1 MPILEADSYIR
12 QVGVNAATGAV
23 TAIIG
28 SLIIGGFLAWIA
40 RRAQFR
46 REDRQ
51 IRDKLIDDVTRTL
64 GALNIKLQVYERF
77 VIEPVDGV
85 QRPSIELDRRRD
97 DLDAAWEAAAVE
109 ANSLESRLRAYF
121 PGSSVPQAWHGAWDC
136 LVVRYFSMI
145 VPDKATLDVFYAEN
159 AGEGHSGLSVK
170 QLADTEA
177 VRSRYRALR
186 NQVTE
191 QVATLKMRH

>member
-1 MPILEADSYIR
+1 MPIPGADSYIR

-51 IRDKLIDDVTRTL
+51 IRDKLIEDVTRTL

-77 VIEPVDGV
+77 VIAPVDGV
-85 QRPSIELDRRRD
+85 QRPSVELDRRRD
-97 DLDAAWEAAAVE
+97 DLDAAWEAAAVA

-121 PGSSVPQAWHGAWDC
+121 QGSPVPEAWHGAWDC
-136 LVVRYFSMI
+136 LVALYFSMI
-145 VPDKATLDVFYAEN
+145 VSDKTTLDVLYAEN

-170 QLADTEA
+170 QLADA
-177 VRSRYRALR
+177 GVVRSRYRALR
-186 NQVTE
+186 DQVTE